1 MEAEREGG
9 KRQEDKH
16 FREYPQRFGL
26 GRAADQMRLDER
38 KRESTS

>member
-1 MEAEREGG
+1 METEREEGET
-9 KRQEDKH
+9 QDKH
-16 FREYPQRFGL
+16 FRGYSQCFGL